1 MLIFNRNKLK
11 EEIAKLEAKKSQLIA
26 DNGKLK
32 QENDDITRNINA
44 AKNQYNE
51 LTGQINII
59 ETKQEYGIP
68 FYDLG
73 ISDLEEKRYYI
84 QKDMDAAIGKGLYK
98 IITP

>member
-32 QENDDITRNINA
+32 QANDDITRNINA

-73 ISDLEEKRYYI
+73 ISDL
-84 QKDMDAAIGKGLYK
+84 GKSD
-98 IITP
+98 ITFRKTWMPLLARDCIKS